1 MLSDYLEKQLQ
12 RDDISLEEFR
22 ELCLRLL
29 NWGVLS
35 RNESQVEQ
43 TLYDRFLR
51 IESHVRDYF
60 HMVGIQIFHDRKFSY
75 LRLYPPGAQVPG
87 MVETES
93 EIISGGLRERL
104 RQDEVALVLI
114 LRLQYD
120 KALLE
125 GKLDDQGYV
134 LESLESLNIALKN
147 LLNRS
152 LPDKL
157 TERKQLFTRMRQ
169 LRLIEHRQENVVDS
183 SEAWIRIHPMIV
195 NFVSND
201 ALAAIDE
208 SLAVDE
214 SEAEHVS

>member
-75 LRLYPPGAQVPG
+75 LRLYPPGA
-87 MVETES
+87 
-93 EIISGGLRERL
+93 
-104 RQDEVALVLI
+104 
-114 LRLQYD
+114 
-120 KALLE
+120 
-125 GKLDDQGYV
+125 
-134 LESLESLNIALKN
+134 
-147 LLNRS
+147 
-152 LPDKL
+152 
-157 TERKQLFTRMRQ
+157 
-169 LRLIEHRQENVVDS
+169 
-183 SEAWIRIHPMIV
+183 
-195 NFVSND
+195 
-201 ALAAIDE
+201 
-208 SLAVDE
+208 
-214 SEAEHVS
+214 